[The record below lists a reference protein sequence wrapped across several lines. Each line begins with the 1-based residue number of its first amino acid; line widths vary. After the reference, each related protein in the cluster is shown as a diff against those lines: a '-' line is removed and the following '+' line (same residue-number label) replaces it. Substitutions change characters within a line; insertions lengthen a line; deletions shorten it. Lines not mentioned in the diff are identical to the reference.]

1 MQENIGNTYFFKIEL
16 VGQKIVVF
24 CRNRGVFLQAR
35 DYLAQFNTP
44 NLVVALNGSDIT
56 HEQHITELNSHN
68 RNNAL
73 SSCEPYIEALAIL
86 RKISEAMLDYN
97 TFLMHG
103 AAVADGEGAYLFTA
117 PSGTG
122 KTTHIKKWLEN
133 LPGAYV
139 VNGDKPLVEITAEG
153 AIVHGTPWCGK
164 EKLGCNGKAP
174 LRAVVLQQRG
184 EENRMEEI
192 TFGAALPTLLRQSYR
207 PDDPE
212 KMKKTLFLLAELG
225 KRVRFYRF
233 TCNNMKPD
241 AFRTAYDALHA
252 AP

>member
-1 MQENIGNTYFFKIEL
+1 MEEDIRYYFTARIAGKLFRIETFGKQAARTCKGYFEKGQPEIEISIWQEDIDRERAEEARFTPGIHSSDGYLEEL
-16 VGQKIVVF
+16 AV
-24 CRNRGVFLQAR
+24 
-35 DYLAQFNTP
+35 
-44 NLVVALNGSDIT
+44 
-56 HEQHITELNSHN
+56 H
-68 RNNAL
+68 
-73 SSCEPYIEALAIL
+73 
-86 RKISEAMLDYN
+86 RKIAEEMLAYN

-212 KMKKTLFLLAELG
+212 KMKKTLSLLAELG
-225 KRVRFYRF
+225 KRVRFFHF
-233 TCNNMKPD
+233 TCNNLKPD
-241 AFRTAYDALHA
+241 AFQVAYDALHRKNK
-252 AP
+252 

>member
-1 MQENIGNTYFFKIEL
+1 MNVNIKPAAYRYQICLAGRVIEITAPSSYTAKDCAGYRTSGEPDMRIRVYPEDL
-16 VGQKIVVF
+16 AREKEQQNGQR
-24 CRNRGVFLQAR
+24 CSLRSLES
-35 DYLAQFNTP
+35 LA
-44 NLVVALNGSDIT
+44 V
-56 HEQHITELNSHN
+56 H
-68 RNNAL
+68 
-73 SSCEPYIEALAIL
+73 
-86 RKISEAMLDYN
+86 RKIAEGMLAFD

-103 AAVADGEGAYLFTA
+103 AAVADGQGAYLFTA
-117 PSGTG
+117 KSGTG
-122 KTTHIKKWLEN
+122 KTTHVKKWLEN
-133 LPGAYV
+133 VPDAYV
-139 VNGDKPLVEITAEG
+139 VNGDKPLVEITAAG
-153 AIVHGTPWCGK
+153 AFVHGTPWCGK

-174 LRAVVLQQRG
+174 LRAVILQQRG
-184 EENRMEEI
+184 EDNRVEEI
-192 TFGAALPTLLRQSYR
+192 TFGQALPTLLQQTYR

>member
-1 MQENIGNTYFFKIEL
+1 
-16 VGQKIVVF
+16 
-24 CRNRGVFLQAR
+24 
-35 DYLAQFNTP
+35 
-44 NLVVALNGSDIT
+44 
-56 HEQHITELNSHN
+56 
-68 RNNAL
+68 
-73 SSCEPYIEALAIL
+73 
-86 RKISEAMLDYN
+86 MLDYN

-212 KMKKTLFLLAELG
+212 KMKKTLSLLAELG
-225 KRVRFYRF
+225 KRVRFFRF
-233 TCNNMKPD
+233 TCNNLKPD
-241 AFRTAYDALHA
+241 AFQVAYDALHRKSK
-252 AP
+252 